1 MKSNSVNITLKLI
14 LFSFI
19 CNAQAPQIE
28 WQETYGGTNQDYAK
42 KIIQTQD
49 GGYIVGGETYSL
61 NGDVTGNHGGSDYWI
76 IKISS
81 TGTLEWQKTF
91 GGSNY
96 EHAYDIIQTID
107 GGYIFLGSS
116 SSSNGDVNLNYGFD
130 DIWVVKLSTDGTIE
144 WQKSFGGTNPDYGYS
159 IKQTN
164 DDGYIIAG
172 TTYSNNVDI
181 TGNNGANDYWI
192 LKLDSSGILEWQN
205 NFGGT
210 NQESARDIFQISDG
224 SYLVTGSTNSSNG
237 DVTGQHGGGDG
248 WVLKLSPTGILE
260 WQKTLGGTN
269 SESLDKILLTEEGG
283 YILIGNTNS
292 FNGDVI
298 PGSNGDR
305 DFWVV
310 KLSADGT
317 IEWQKTYGG
326 IFEDVGSDIK
336 LLENEGYLLA
346 GHKYSNGLTGMDYW
360 ILKINFNGEIQW
372 QKVIG
377 ENGYDFATS
386 ILETNDNGYVVAGY
400 SDSYNNDLFG
410 NDFLII
416 KLSHNLET
424 SSFTNNTTLQL
435 FPNPTRNNL
444 TLKLDNYT
452 PNQKIII
459 TDIQGKTIHTQKIE
473 AINTILNISPFE
485 KGIYFLTLFSD
496 GNKTTKKFIV
506 E

>member
-1 MKSNSVNITLKLI
+1 MESNLVKIIFVSLLC
-14 LFSFI
+14 SFLS
-19 CNAQAPQIE
+19 NAQAPEIE
-28 WQETYGGTNQDYAK
+28 WQEIFGGTNQDYAK

-61 NGDVTGNHGGSDYWI
+61 NGDIIGNHGGSDYWM

-96 EHAYDIIQTID
+96 EHADDLIQTSD

-116 SSSNGDVNLNYGFD
+116 SSNNGNVSLNYGYD
-130 DIWVVKLSTDGTIE
+130 DIWVVKLSVDGTIE
-144 WQKSFGGTNPDYGYS
+144 WQKNYGGTDPDFGHT

-164 DDGYIIAG
+164 DNGYIIAG
-172 TTYSNNVDI
+172 TTYSNNIDV
-181 TGNNGANDYWI
+181 TENNGATDCWI
-192 LKLDSSGILEWQN
+192 LKLNSLGVLEWQN

-210 NQESARDIFQISDG
+210 NQESARDIIQISDG

-237 DVTGQHGGGDG
+237 DVTGQHGAGDA
-248 WVLKLSPTGILE
+248 WVLKLNSIGILE

-269 SESLDKILLTEEGG
+269 SESLNKILQTEEGG

-292 FNGDVI
+292 HNGDVI

-310 KLSADGT
+310 KLSVDGT
-317 IEWQKTYGG
+317 VEWQKTYGG
-326 IFEDVGSDIK
+326 IFEDVGLDIK
-336 LLENEGYLLA
+336 IIENEGYLLA
-346 GHKYSNGLTGMDYW
+346 GHKYSNGLTGMNYW

-372 QKVIG
+372 QKIIG

-386 ILETNDNGYVVAGY
+386 ILKTNDNGYAVAGY

-416 KLSHNLET
+416 KLSHNLNS
-424 SSFTNNTTLQL
+424 SSFSNNTTLQL

-459 TDIQGKTIHTQKIE
+459 TDIQGKTILTQKLE
-473 AINTILNISPFE
+473 SLSTTINTNSFE
-485 KGIYFLTLFSD
+485 KGVYFLSLID
-496 GNKTTKKFIV
+496 GTQKTTKKFIV